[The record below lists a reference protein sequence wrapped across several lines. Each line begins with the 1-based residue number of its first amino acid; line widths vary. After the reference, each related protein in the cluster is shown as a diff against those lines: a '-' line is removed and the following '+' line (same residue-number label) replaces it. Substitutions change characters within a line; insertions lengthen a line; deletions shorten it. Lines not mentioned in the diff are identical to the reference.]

1 MSKILILF
9 DLDDTLTPK
18 GDPMEDFMYDKL
30 TELKANGKFNLAVLT
45 TTGVSNM
52 MKQLKTESGRDAIPL
67 FDYLMAENG
76 LVVFKVTDGKAKEI
90 AKKTIIEEV
99 LTDFRIPY
107 FHTAQTLINNLITN
121 GLGEALQDAAQK
133 IATEQKQPD
142 PPSIEEFLSQEQEP
156 RQVLK
161 KIAMF
166 NFTPIGTNKNR
177 PGYDAYRA
185 AFKQLNTENAILE
198 PLRQQLEEK
207 WNQIPNA
214 PKLEFTVGGSTGVD
228 ASPPAWN
235 KSYGY
240 IYLRE
245 VLSPSK
251 VYFFGDNAIKP
262 TGNDYKVCKA
272 VMKEQCEF
280 CCFKIRNPRDT
291 ADYLT
296 LILAG
301 YDPDNVL
308 GNNNPQ
314 SKDEIAK
321 QLDDLKAASKGGT
334 RRKKSGKKRKTRRK
348 RRRKT
353 RKRRKRRRTKHKRK
367 KRYRRTKRR

>member
-18 GDPMEDFMYDKL
+18 GDPMADFMYDKL
-30 TELKANGKFNLAVLT
+30 TELKTSGKFNLAVLT
-45 TTGVSNM
+45 TTGVNNM

-121 GLGEALQDAAQK
+121 GLGEDLQVAAQK
-133 IATEQKQPD
+133 ITTEQKQPD
-142 PPSIEEFLSQEQEP
+142 PPSIEEFLSQKQKP
-156 RQVLK
+156 QQVLK

-198 PLRQQLEEK
+198 PLRQQLEEE
-207 WNQIPNA
+207 WNKIPNA

-240 IYLRE
+240 IYIYERYYLLQKCIFLE
-245 VLSPSK
+245 IMPS
-251 VYFFGDNAIKP
+251 NLQAMIIKF
-262 TGNDYKVCKA
+262 V
-272 VMKEQCEF
+272 
-280 CCFKIRNPRDT
+280 R
-291 ADYLT
+291 L
-296 LILAG
+296 
-301 YDPDNVL
+301 
-308 GNNNPQ
+308 
-314 SKDEIAK
+314 
-321 QLDDLKAASKGGT
+321 
-334 RRKKSGKKRKTRRK
+334 
-348 RRRKT
+348 
-353 RKRRKRRRTKHKRK
+353 
-367 KRYRRTKRR
+367 

>member
-18 GDPMEDFMYDKL
+18 GDPMADFMYDKL

-121 GLGEALQDAAQK
+121 GLGESLRDAAQN

-166 NFTPIGTNKNR
+166 NFTPIGTNKSR

-185 AFKQLNTENAILE
+185 AFKQLNTENANF
-198 PLRQQLEEK
+198 R
-207 WNQIPNA
+207 
-214 PKLEFTVGGSTGVD
+214 
-228 ASPPAWN
+228 
-235 KSYGY
+235 
-240 IYLRE
+240 
-245 VLSPSK
+245 
-251 VYFFGDNAIKP
+251 
-262 TGNDYKVCKA
+262 A
-272 VMKEQCEF
+272 VKTT
-280 CCFKIRNPRDT
+280 I
-291 ADYLT
+291 
-296 LILAG
+296 
-301 YDPDNVL
+301 
-308 GNNNPQ
+308 
-314 SKDEIAK
+314 
-321 QLDDLKAASKGGT
+321 
-334 RRKKSGKKRKTRRK
+334 RRKMEPDT
-348 RRRKT
+348 
-353 RKRRKRRRTKHKRK
+353 
-367 KRYRRTKRR
+367 